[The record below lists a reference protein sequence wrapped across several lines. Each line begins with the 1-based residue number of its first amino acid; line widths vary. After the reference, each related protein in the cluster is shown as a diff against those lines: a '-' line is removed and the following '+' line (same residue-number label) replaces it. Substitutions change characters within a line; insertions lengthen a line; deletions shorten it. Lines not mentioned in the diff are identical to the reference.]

1 MRVSFQRDEEG
12 DLRRT
17 VGQVRDLPNTQL
29 VVQAATDAAT
39 DIC

>member
-1 MRVSFQRDEEG
+1 MRASFQRDREG
-12 DLRRT
+12 DPRRT
-17 VGQVRDLPNTQL
+17 VGQVQDHPNTQL